1 MTGAGTW
8 KTTTD
13 ITTDHTASEVRG
25 TGAVTTTLGTGIHG
39 HIPLGAITDGTIRS
53 IWEDGMTHGT
63 MEDTMEDTGDG
74 ATGTDITTT
83 ILHIT
88 QVTIMV
94 LSQVTEDLPLHLT
107 AKVRDM
113 RQVPTESS
121 QEVLHSEEVQA

>member
-25 TGAVTTTLGTGIHG
+25 TGAVTTTHGIGIHG
-39 HIPLGAITDGTIRS
+39 HIPLGDITDGTIRS

>member
-1 MTGAGTW
+1 MTHGITA
-8 KTTTD
+8 D
-13 ITTDHTASEVRG
+13 IT
-25 TGAVTTTLGTGIHG
+25 AVTGEATGD
-39 HIPLGAITDGTIRS
+39 IT
-53 IWEDGMTHGT
+53 THGT